1 MNTSHDKHVLILTSG
16 GIDSTALIKYYL
28 NLKYEVRGL
37 FVDFGQLSNTLEE
50 KAINEISEYF
60 DVEISTSKLK
70 TNKNFN
76 SGEIIGRNLMLIS
89 LALLNFSKEI
99 GTIALG
105 VHSGTGYSD
114 CEPYFIKSAQQ
125 NLDIYYDGKVKIE
138 APFLEMQKTDI
149 WQFCSDNDVPI
160 NLTYSCENGTIVECG
175 QCLSCKDK
183 KALYEISSK

>member
-1 MNTSHDKHVLILTSG
+1 MNTSQDKHVLILTSG

-50 KAINEISEYF
+50 KAIGEISQYF

-70 TNKNFN
+70 TNNNFN

-89 LALLNFSKEI
+89 LALLGFNKDF
-99 GTIALG
+99 GTIAIG
-105 VHSGTGYSD
+105 IHSGTGYSD
-114 CEPYFIKSAQQ
+114 CEPNFIKSVQQ
-125 NLDIYYDGKVKIE
+125 NLDIYYDGRVKIE

-149 WQFCSDNDVPI
+149 WQFCSDNDVPT
-160 NLTYSCENGTIVECG
+160 NLTYSCENGTLSECG
-175 QCLSCKDK
+175 VCLSCKDK
-183 KALYEISSK
+183 KALYEFGSE